1 MEKLMLKDLL
11 NRAEDELRKENYKE
25 ETIQDYKF
33 VWNKFYNMCELFNI
47 TYFDLNLAMNFL
59 EKYYH
64 IDLKNGKGRTY
75 TRRMRSMYVLDCIN
89 KNQPIRNFR
98 PRIDKIVPENFKDI
112 FYEYDN
118 FLNKNYSYSTI
129 LSSESVLARFFT
141 FVTNVG
147 ITKLND
153 INIQHIYRF
162 INSIDDKKYSPYT
175 IYEIKYK
182 LKKFFQYLY
191 DNGKYKF
198 NCNDVF
204 PKIAKVDRV
213 KLPSYYT
220 MDEINQILNQVDRN
234 KKRGKRDFAILLLA
248 IVYGLRNSDIIHLK
262 YKNILWNENKIEL
275 IQYKTKKLL
284 ELPLTD
290 NVKYAILDY
299 LKNSRPKI
307 DTDYIFLPTKPPY
320 NYIDKENASSLYK
333 SASTYIKKA
342 GLNTG
347 RKQGLHSLRHS
358 MASNMLKNNIEVSTI
373 SSVLGHSNVDVT
385 NIYLSID
392 EEQLS
397 KLALEVPAYE

>member
-11 NRAEDELRKENYKE
+11 SRAEDKLRKEHYAE
-25 ETIQDYKF
+25 ETIQDYKY

-47 TYFDLNLAMNFL
+47 NYFDLNLSMNFL

-64 IDLKNGKGRTY
+64 VDLKNGKGRTY
-75 TRRMRSMYVLDCIN
+75 TRRMRSMYVLDCVN
-89 KNQPIRNFR
+89 RNQPLRTFR
-98 PRIDKIVPENFKDI
+98 KKIDRIIPENFKDI

-118 FLNKNYSYSTI
+118 FLTKNYSYSTV
-129 LSSESVLARFFT
+129 SFSESILAKFFT
-141 FVTNVG
+141 FVANVG

-153 INIQHIYRF
+153 LNIQHIYMF
-162 INSIDDKKYSPYT
+162 INSIDTKKYSPHT

-198 NCNDVF
+198 NGNDIF
-204 PKIAKVDRV
+204 PKIVKVNRV

-220 MDEINQILNQVDRN
+220 MDEINQIFNQVDRN
-234 KKRGKRDFAILLLA
+234 TKRGKRDFAILLLA
-248 IVYGLRNSDIIHLK
+248 IVYGLRNSDIIRLK
-262 YKNILWNENKIEL
+262 HENILWNENKIEL

-299 LKNSRPKI
+299 LKNARPEI

-320 NYIDKENASSLYK
+320 NYIDREQASSLYK
-333 SASTYIKKA
+333 SASFYIKKA
-342 GLNTG
+342 RLNNG

-373 SSVLGHSNVDVT
+373 SSILGHSSVDVT

-392 EEQLS
+392 EEQLR
-397 KLALEVPAYE
+397 KLALEVPVYE